1 MSLESNGI
9 GIVWITSSSLMT
21 EAILKIKVHGPD
33 RGDLLAWHY
42 EKSGIF
48 TVRSAYQ
55 LAVHLRDRENNTCCS
70 SSVNPSG
77 NRSLWKS
84 IWKLNVPQKIKV
96 FLWRVVNHGL
106 ATRLNKW
113 KRSLEKDNMCELCWL
128 QVESEFHALVMCD
141 HARNL

>member
-1 MSLESNGI
+1 MSLEPNGI

-48 TVRSAYQ
+48 TVHSAYQ
-55 LAVHLRDRENNTCCS
+55 LVVHLRDRENNTCCN

-84 IWKLNVPQKIKV
+84 IWKLNVPQKIK
-96 FLWRVVNHGL
+96 
-106 ATRLNKW
+106 
-113 KRSLEKDNMCELCWL
+113 SLSMASGEPWL
-128 QVESEFHALVMCD
+128 GNEANQMETPL
-141 HARNL
+141 RKG